1 MKPQSA
7 DLKDK
12 ADEEQRQRSE
22 AANIAREAV
31 APPAAPPSAPPA
43 PAPPAGALSA
53 ARRGQAESAGFLA
66 KSEGKKEAGGA
77 TLEAADASGTR
88 WRIKGTA
95 IERSTD
101 GGITWQDAHAPAL
114 AGAAF
119 ISVSSADVCW
129 VAAPSGDALRR
140 ASDGSWTRIRVP
152 VTDPIISLMATSAT
166 NAVVTTANQ
175 RRFETKDGG
184 VTWILLPQ

>member
-22 AANIAREAV
+22 AANTAREGV
-31 APPAAPPSAPPA
+31 AA
-43 PAPPAGALSA
+43 PAPPPTPAAPAGALSA

-66 KSEGKKEAGGA
+66 KSEGKKEAGGN

-129 VAAPSGDALRR
+129 VATPSGDVLRH
-140 ASDGSWTRIRVP
+140 ASDGSWTRSRVP
-152 VTDPIISLMATSAT
+152 VTEVITSLTTTSAT
-166 NAVVTTANQ
+166 DALVTTADQ
-175 RRFETKDGG
+175 RRFETKNGG
-184 VTWILLPQ
+184 VTWALLPR